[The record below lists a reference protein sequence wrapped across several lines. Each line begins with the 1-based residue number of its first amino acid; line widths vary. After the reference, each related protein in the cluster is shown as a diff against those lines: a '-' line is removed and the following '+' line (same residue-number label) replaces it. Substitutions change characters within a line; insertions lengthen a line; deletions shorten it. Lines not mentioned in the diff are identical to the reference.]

1 LTLPAPDGVARLTP
15 IVLQGSAGRLEG
27 LLQERDAHDH
37 EVTAVV
43 CHPHPL
49 YGGTLHNKVAHRVAS
64 ALFGMGVAVLRF
76 NFRGVGASEGAFD
89 QGRGELEDAQAAL
102 AFMRERY
109 PNARR
114 WIAGF
119 SFGSWVASRLAA
131 GEADAEQLI
140 LIAPPV
146 HTQTFAEMRTC
157 VVPKLVIQGTADD
170 ICRPEN
176 LARVFPGWADPK
188 RLIEVPQASH
198 FFDKQLAELA
208 EAVLE
213 GMRDAYLKP

>member
-1 LTLPAPDGVARLTP
+1 MTLPAPEGVARLTP
-15 IVLQGSAGRLEG
+15 IVLQGSAGRLEA
-27 LLQERDAHDH
+27 LLQERDAHEH
-37 EVTAVV
+37 LVTAVV

-76 NFRGVGASEGAFD
+76 NFRGVGASEGSFD
-89 QGRGELEDAQAAL
+89 QGRGELEDAQASL
-102 AFMRERY
+102 AFLRERY
-109 PNARR
+109 PKARR

-146 HTQTFAEMRTC
+146 HTQTFEEMRTC
-157 VVPKLVIQGTADD
+157 VLPKLVIQGTADV

-176 LARVFPGWADPK
+176 LTRVFPEWADPK

-198 FFDKQLAELA
+198 FFDKQLPELA

-213 GMRDAYLKP
+213 GMRPAYPKP

>member
-1 LTLPAPDGVARLTP
+1 MSPAPEGVARLTP
-15 IVLQGSAGRLEG
+15 IVLQGSAGRIEA

-37 EVTAVV
+37 AVTAVV

-76 NFRGVGASEGAFD
+76 NFRGVGASEGTFD

-102 AFMRERY
+102 RFLRERY
-109 PNARR
+109 PDARR

-146 HTQTFAEMRTC
+146 HTQTFEEMRTC
-157 VVPKLVIQGTADD
+157 TVPKLVIQGTADD

-198 FFDKQLAELA
+198 FFDRQLAELA

-213 GMRDAYLKP
+213 GMRDAYPKP

>member
-1 LTLPAPDGVARLTP
+1 M
-15 IVLQGSAGRLEG
+15 LQGPAGRLEA
-27 LLQERDAHDH
+27 LLQERDGHDH
-37 EVTAVV
+37 AVTAVV

-64 ALFGMGVAVLRF
+64 TLFGMGVAVLRF
-76 NFRGVGASEGAFD
+76 NFRGVGASEGSFD
-89 QGRGELEDAQAAL
+89 RGVGELEDARAAL
-102 AFMRERY
+102 HFLRERY
-109 PNARR
+109 PVARR

-131 GEADAEQLI
+131 GESDSEQLV

-146 HTQTFAEMRTC
+146 HTQTFEEMQTC
-157 VVPKLVIQGTADD
+157 AVPKLVIQGLADD

-176 LARVFPGWADPK
+176 LARTFPAWSEPK
-188 RLIEVPQASH
+188 RLIEVAGASH
-198 FFDKQLAELA
+198 FFDRQLAELG

-213 GMRDAYLKP
+213 GLRDASVNP

>member
-1 LTLPAPDGVARLTP
+1 MTLPAPEGVARLTP
-15 IVLQGSAGRLEG
+15 IILQGSAGRLEA
-27 LLQERDAHDH
+27 LLQERDSHDH
-37 EVTAVV
+37 AITAVV

-102 AFMRERY
+102 AFLRERY
-109 PNARR
+109 PGARR

-146 HTQTFAEMRTC
+146 HTQTFEEMRTC
-157 VVPKLVIQGTADD
+157 VVPKLVIQGRADD

-176 LARVFPGWADPK
+176 LGRVFPGWADPK

-198 FFDKQLAELA
+198 FFDKQLPELA
-208 EAVLE
+208 EAILE
-213 GMRDAYLKP
+213 GMRDANSKP